1 MVVDTELL
9 KKAPH
14 FSGLSPDEIE
24 SIKEHVFERTAQDG
38 DLISLEGEPA
48 DTMYFVVKGIVKV
61 YRTSPGGRD
70 QILYFVR
77 PGDSFNEVSVLD
89 GGPNLGNAQAIGKV
103 VLYGI
108 TSRDLEVIISSYPK
122 VAMNLS
128 RTLARQIRRLASLVE
143 DLSFRNVMS
152 RVAKILLE
160 QTTDGSEAKPRLT
173 QQDMASLAGT
183 AREMVG
189 RSLKSLEEEGA
200 IRMERHRIIIRDQG
214 LLSEIAGR

>member
-14 FSGLSPDEIE
+14 FSGLSPEEIE
-24 SIKEHVFERTAQDG
+24 SIKNHVFERTAQDG

-48 DTMYFVVKGIVKV
+48 DTMYFVVQGIVKV
-61 YRTSPGGRD
+61 YRTSSGGRD
-70 QILYFVR
+70 QILSFVR
-77 PGDSFNEVSVLD
+77 PGESFNEVSVLD
-89 GGPNLGNAQAIGKV
+89 GGPNLGNAQAIGQV

-108 TSRDLEVIISSYPK
+108 TSRGLEAVVRNHPR

-128 RTLARQIRRLASLVE
+128 RTLARQVRRLASLVE
-143 DLSFRNVMS
+143 DLSFKNVMS

-160 QTTDGSEAKPRLT
+160 QAADGADVKPRLT

-189 RSLKSLEEEGA
+189 RSLKTLEGEGA
-200 IRMERHRIIIRDQG
+200 IRMERHRKI
-214 LLSEIAGR
+214 GRA